1 MEFLLHIF
9 QERNNLTQI
18 NLIIMNFMKPKIY
31 FIILSLSIHL
41 ACFSQTNQ
49 VSFQVIDGIQDK
61 LLKTRIE
68 QNSSALLTKLNEA
81 YFKNINEPLLDDRF
95 ITPEGIEKIKDLW
108 KDGQFRCLKNQISE
122 IVVRKGD
129 VYQIRNIPVFYDDS
143 ERFDLV
149 IEYCLDGKISDLFIA
164 LEAHQYKSVLDA
176 TSVIDRTRREIILG
190 FLENLRTA
198 YIKKDIDY
206 IEKLYSDKALIITG
220 KVLKPENV
228 SSDSYQSSLTKN
240 QIEYQVLTKSEY
252 IGKLKNVFSSLKYL
266 KLDFKEIV
274 VNKHRKF
281 PNFYGIQLNQL
292 WNASNYQ
299 DNGLLFLLVQFKDN
313 EDPIIWVRTWQD
325 AEKTPA
331 DEIFDLHN
339 FKISDSKIQ

>member
-1 MEFLLHIF
+1 MEFLWHIF

-18 NLIIMNFMKPKIY
+18 NLIIMNLMNPKIY
-31 FIILSLSIHL
+31 FIILSVSFHL
-41 ACFSQTNQ
+41 ACFSQTTQ

-81 YFKNINEPLLDDRF
+81 YFNNINEPLLDDRF

-108 KDGQFRCLKNQISE
+108 KDGHFHCTKRQISE
-122 IVVRKGD
+122 IVVQKGD
-129 VYQIRNIPVFYDDS
+129 LYQIRNIPVIYGDS
-143 ERFDLV
+143 DRFDVV
-149 IEYCLDGKISDLFIA
+149 IEYCSDGKISDFYIA

-190 FLENLRTA
+190 FLENLKTA
-198 YIKKDIDY
+198 YVKKDIDY

-228 SSDSYQSSLTKN
+228 SSDSYQSSLTKP

-252 IGKLKNVFSSLKYL
+252 IYKLKNVFSYIKYL
-266 KLDFKEIV
+266 KLDFKDVAV
-274 VNKHRKF
+274 VKHRKH
-281 PNFYGIQLNQL
+281 PNWYGIRLRQI
-292 WNASNYQ
+292 WDTSNYK
-299 DNGLLFLLVQFKDN
+299 DDGLLFLLVQFKEN

-325 AEKTPA
+325 AEKTPI

-339 FKISDSKIQ
+339 FKISDSTIK